1 MIYEVKIL
9 NTAKKDIKKLSK
21 KYPKIKFDLLEL
33 IDLLETNPFVGISL
47 GESFYKIRVKNSS
60 INKGKSGGFRIIYY
74 IVLDDKEVLLLKFF
88 SKSDIENLSHN
99 EIVELLKSNIEE

>member
-33 IDLLETNPFVGISL
+33 IDLLETNPFAGISL
-47 GESFYKIRVKNSS
+47 GENFYKIRVKNSS
-60 INKGKSGGFRIIYY
+60 INKGKSGGFRVIYY

-88 SKSDIENLSHN
+88 SKSDIENLSYN